1 MGSTDDTRGDEQV
14 ARWLED
20 LESRHLAD
28 LRFSEVS
35 RALRALSSAYVERR
49 DRLGHGAALDGAGK
63 RAAFALFYGP
73 LHFLTIQRVV
83 RALGAA
89 EPALGNVVDLG
100 CGTGV
105 AGAAWALEC
114 VPCATVTG
122 VDLHPWA
129 VEESRRTFAALGLNG
144 SARRGDVAAVTPPS
158 SVGGIVAAFT
168 LNELTAERRSA
179 VLGRLLHRASGG
191 TRVLVV
197 EPIAKRMSPWW
208 DEASR
213 LFLQAG
219 GRDDEWRFAVAL
231 PPLVKRLDR
240 AAGLRH
246 AELTA
251 RSLYLAGI
259 RR

>member
-1 MGSTDDTRGDEQV
+1 VGTAEDTRGDE
-14 ARWLED
+14 RLLSWLAD
-20 LESRHLAD
+20 LESRHLAN
-28 LRFSEVS
+28 LRFVEVS

-49 DRLGHGAALDGAGK
+49 DRLGRGAALDGAGK

-73 LHFLTIQRVV
+73 LHFLTVQRVV

-89 EPALGNVVDLG
+89 EPALAGVVDLG

-114 VPCATVTG
+114 VPPATVTG
-122 VDLHPWA
+122 VELHPWA
-129 VEESRRTFAALGLNG
+129 VGEARCTLEALGLNG
-144 SARRGDVAAVTPPS
+144 SVRRGDVAKAAPPS
-158 SVGGIVAAFT
+158 SAGGIIVAFT
-168 LNELTAERRSA
+168 LNELTPEQRSA
-179 VLGRLLHRASGG
+179 VLTRLLHRASGG

-208 DEASR
+208 DEASQ

-219 GRDDEWRFAVAL
+219 GRDDEWRFSVTL
-231 PPLVKRLDR
+231 PPIVKRLDR

-246 AELTA
+246 GELTA
-251 RSLYLAGI
+251 RSLFLAGH